1 MYAHYIR
8 ISPRV
13 SDPGARC
20 RFGPDCTARAACHKV
35 YSARQHRKQALTGV
49 TAPLS
54 EHRWFDSFLAWYFV
68 AIWGS
73 GFLATKIGL
82 QYAAPF
88 TFLTLRFL
96 FGVACLLPI
105 VLIARPR
112 LPSSRIDFW
121 HVIVAGLLMHA
132 MHLGGSHYTQYLG
145 VSAGI
150 TAVLLSVQPLL
161 TALIAV
167 RWLGELPAARQ
178 WLGIALGLAGVVLVV
193 WHKIDVREMT
203 LGSLLAVIIALAGL
217 TAGTLY
223 QRVFCPLV
231 DLRMAAL
238 LQFVAS
244 VAILAPLAWYVEGF
258 QVNWAWPMLGAIA
271 FLVIAASI
279 LAVNALHTLM
289 RRGEATRV
297 TSLVYLTPIFAV
309 ALEFAMFQV
318 VPSLLSIA
326 GIAITCAGVALVA
339 WRPRPP
345 A

>member
-1 MYAHYIR
+1 
-8 ISPRV
+8 V
-13 SDPGARC
+13 S
-20 RFGPDCTARAACHKV
+20 
-35 YSARQHRKQALTGV
+35 
-49 TAPLS
+49 APLS
-54 EHRWFDSFLAWYFV
+54 ERRWFDSFLAWYFV

-96 FGVACLLPI
+96 FGIACMLPI
-105 VLIARPR
+105 VLFMHPR
-112 LPSSRIDFW
+112 WPTSRADLG

-132 MHLGGSHYTQYLG
+132 MHLSGSHYTQYLG

-161 TALIAV
+161 TALIAS
-167 RWLGELPAARQ
+167 RWMGERLAGRQ

-203 LGSLLAVIIALAGL
+203 VGSLLAVIIALAGV

-238 LQFVAS
+238 VQFVVTA
-244 VAILAPLAWYVEGF
+244 AALAPLAWLIEDF
-258 QVNWAWPMLGAIA
+258 RVNWAWPMFGAIA
-271 FLVIAASI
+271 FLVIGASI
-279 LAVNALHTLM
+279 LAVSALHTLM
-289 RRGEATRV
+289 RHGEATRV
-297 TSLVYLTPIFAV
+297 TSLLYLTPIFAV
-309 ALEFAMFQV
+309 VLEFALFQV
-318 VPSLLSIA
+318 VPTALSII
-326 GIAITCAGVALVA
+326 GIAVTCAGVALVA
-339 WRPRPP
+339 WKRREPP
-345 A
+345 PE

>member
-1 MYAHYIR
+1 MT
-8 ISPRV
+8 P
-13 SDPGARC
+13 
-20 RFGPDCTARAACHKV
+20 
-35 YSARQHRKQALTGV
+35 L
-49 TAPLS
+49 LS
-54 EHRWFDSFLAWYFV
+54 ERRWFLSFLAWYFV

-73 GFLATKIGL
+73 GFLATKLGL

-96 FGVACLLPI
+96 FGIACMLPI
-105 VLIARPR
+105 VLIARAQWPATR
-112 LPSSRIDFW
+112 ADLG

-132 MHLGGSHYTQYLG
+132 LHLAGSHYTQYLG

-161 TALIAV
+161 TALIAS
-167 RWLGELPAARQ
+167 RWMGERLSFRQ
-178 WLGIALGLAGVVLVV
+178 WLGIALGIAGVVLVV

-203 LGSLLAVIIALAGL
+203 LGSLLAVIVSLLGV

-223 QRVFCPLV
+223 QRAFCPRV

-238 LQFVAS
+238 VQFIVTAA
-244 VAILAPLAWYVEGF
+244 VMAPLAWLIEDF
-258 QVNWAWPMLGAIA
+258 KVNWAWPMAGAIV
-271 FLVIAASI
+271 FLVIGGSI

-289 RRGEATRV
+289 RHGEATRV

-309 ALEFAMFQV
+309 VLELALFKV
-318 VPSLLSIA
+318 VPSALSII

-339 WRPRPP
+339 WKR
-345 A
+345 

>member
-1 MYAHYIR
+1 MYR
-8 ISPRV
+8 
-13 SDPGARC
+13 
-20 RFGPDCTARAACHKV
+20 KV
-35 YSARQHRKQALTGV
+35 YSAHQHPAQVFTGV
-49 TAPLS
+49 ITPLS
-54 EHRWFDSFLAWYFV
+54 ERRWFASFLAWYFV

-96 FGVACLLPI
+96 FGIACMLPI

-112 LPSSRIDFW
+112 WPATRADLG
-121 HVIVAGLLMHA
+121 HLIVAGLLMHA
-132 MHLGGSHYTQYLG
+132 MHLAGSHYTQYLG

-161 TALIAV
+161 TALVAS
-167 RWLGELPAARQ
+167 RWMSERLSARQ

-203 LGSLLAVIIALAGL
+203 LGSLLAVIVSLLGV

-223 QRVFCPLV
+223 QRAFCPLV

-238 LQFVAS
+238 VQFIVTAA
-244 VAILAPLAWYVEGF
+244 VLAPLAWLIEDF
-258 QVNWAWPMLGAIA
+258 KINWAWPMVGAIA
-271 FLVIAASI
+271 FLVIGASI

-297 TSLVYLTPIFAV
+297 TSLIYLTPIFAV
-309 ALEFAMFQV
+309 VLELAMFKV
-318 VPSLLSIA
+318 VPSALSLI

-339 WRPRPP
+339 WRR
-345 A
+345 